1 MLATVSC
8 WDRAVMLALSHE
20 HGIPIPYTSV
30 KSGFDWR
37 SKQMIPDLA
46 QTFGTKHIKD
56 RDLFLA
62 REAMWTYYRA
72 RKKRGLAHIPSKLS
86 DKEKFQEI
94 RATSTVS
101 VQSVQVPGS
110 PVLLMMPPDHIQSSY
125 VNRNKRNSERMQRLL
140 EQVPVVPQQAQEPS
154 ASIPVNAVNS
164 QLRIFEQV
172 LPEGQRQSA
181 REFIRRNAQIFQNQ
195 QEEGDSESGDSSD
208 PEYCQDWGE
217 NGDKSS
223 SDDDS

>member
-37 SKQMIPDLA
+37 SMQLIPDLA
-46 QTFGTKHIKD
+46 QTFGTKHVKD
-56 RDLFLA
+56 RDPFLA
-62 REAMWTYYRA
+62 REAMLTYYRA
-72 RKKRGLAHIPSKLS
+72 GRKRGLAHIPTKLS
-86 DKEKFQEI
+86 DQEKFQEI

-101 VQSVQVPGS
+101 VQNVPGS

-125 VNRNKRNSERMQRLL
+125 LNRNKRNSERIQRIL

-154 ASIPVNAVNS
+154 ASIPVNEAVNS
-164 QLRIFEQV
+164 QLRIIEQI
-172 LPEGQRQSA
+172 LPEGQRRSA
-181 REFIRRNAQIFQNQ
+181 REFIRRNAQIFQSQ
-195 QEEGDSESGDSSD
+195 QEQGDSESGDSSD
-208 PEYCQDWGE
+208 EEFCQDWGE